1 MKSVRTTGCHVG
13 LFREFVGTACC
24 TYGQSNR
31 TNGKNLKGLYKE
43 IIFMNNDIKFLN
55 IQWIPSQILNTDLD
69 CAPRLFLD
77 SNCCG
82 FLVHLYTGQLL
93 KSSGKLA
100 ELIVNIFPEEY
111 VCIVTRSYSFSLC
124 WWNCSRTEALANFA
138 IRTIDLTGQ
147 HDFFTTNFTPVS
159 KKAIRH
165 HCYENTSRW
174 WRCVLTY
181 CHKKAAKSGK
191 PTPLW
196 PCLM

>member
-13 LFREFVGTACC
+13 LFREFVGSACC
-24 TYGQSNR
+24 TYGQSNT
-31 TNGKNLKGLYKE
+31 TNGKNLIGLYKE

-77 SNCCG
+77 SNLCG

-100 ELIVNIFPEEY
+100 ELIVNIVPEEY

-147 HDFFTTNFTPVS
+147 HDFLLQILPLWAKRPSDITATKTLLG
-159 KKAIRH
+159 
-165 HCYENTSRW
+165 
-174 WRCVLTY
+174 VLTY
-181 CHKKAAKSGK
+181 CHKKAAKSGN